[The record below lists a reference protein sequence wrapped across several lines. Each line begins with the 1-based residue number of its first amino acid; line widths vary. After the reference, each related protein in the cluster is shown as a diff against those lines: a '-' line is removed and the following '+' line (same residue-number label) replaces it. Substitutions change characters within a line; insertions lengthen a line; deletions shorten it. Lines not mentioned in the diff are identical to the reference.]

1 MPHIQKPHNEALHVE
16 LDLEQL
22 EQVGGGNSSFPMMAE
37 AARPEEG
44 AGQAVPPPI
53 PNQGI

>member
-1 MPHIQKPHNEALHVE
+1 MPHIENPHNEALHVE

-22 EQVGGGNSSFPMMAE
+22 EQVGGGNGSFPMLAE

-44 AGQAVPPPI
+44 AGHTAPPI
-53 PNQGI
+53 PTQGI